1 MSSAPRGAKVV
12 HVIEIWLDAS
22 LPPCGHVVVR
32 QEEEEAH
39 PFDGWL
45 QLLHILA
52 DVIPRQSPSESTPA
66 TPTR

>member
-1 MSSAPRGAKVV
+1 MYPAPRSATVV

-32 QEEEEAH
+32 QEEAEAH

-52 DVIPRQSPSESTPA
+52 DVITRQSPSESTPA
-66 TPTR
+66 TPPR